1 MHNSFESYKR
11 PCPKAK
17 LQGTN
22 MLKVLIYLTWCNDAT
37 YTDEARRK
45 LSSSFRTY
53 LETSTTDKIEAATQS
68 PLS

>member
-1 MHNSFESYKR
+1 
-11 PCPKAK
+11 
-17 LQGTN
+17 